1 MVTDLC
7 EQEPAAVEHEVRLE
21 LSSPVLSL
29 ISNAHYTLCVIG
41 VVSEVHLKTPG
52 TMPDCMV

>member
-1 MVTDLC
+1 MLDALFRLSIMVTDLC

-29 ISNAHYTLCVIG
+29 ISNVHYTLCVIG
-41 VVSEVHLKTPG
+41 VVS
-52 TMPDCMV
+52 